1 MSKPFDLQSPETIAK
16 EYGGDKQRIAQ
27 AMRLGLIQPLPA
39 TLAGMYIDERRSAA
53 QQQQAPQLSVA
64 QQVFMVPP
72 PPGAPPAPAG
82 LGATPEAAMLGAP
95 SMGGMGAPPPG
106 GAPPGA
112 PPSAPPM
119 GDMAPPPGGPPPMG
133 DMPPGAPPMGMADG
147 GLAALPIS
155 DSMFDEPMDG
165 EYAGGGIVAFAGAGE
180 VEEEPEQRY
189 GYYRDPR
196 KGMEMFQQLYKPER
210 KYADKA
216 NDFYEDIISPEGM
229 KQRRQESKWFA
240 LAQLG
245 ATMAGTP
252 GSLLQAASAGI
263 GAALPGLK
271 EASKELRAE
280 TRDAIKQLALSEGES
295 NKQALESA
303 KIGVEGQGKYGEFA
317 EAEAKRV
324 ADKKIADLR
333 AATDLKQT
341 SMTVA
346 GNLAAENIRSKGF
359 SNSLDKQAQQQVF
372 TAVTSTLK
380 EVEDLY
386 AADKNYSA
394 LAREYNFNPDDM
406 PAARK
411 RAFMALE
418 AKKQQYMDKRL
429 SILRSTAPPG
439 SEGAFDRV
447 LEEIRAQGA
456 TGSGGGSFQEGQT
469 SKDRQGRP
477 IVYQQ
482 GSWVYAD

>member
-16 EYGGDKQRIAQ
+16 EYGGNKQRIAQ
-27 AMRLGLIQPLPA
+27 AMQLGVVDPTA
-39 TLAGMYIDERRSAA
+39 GVLAGMFIDRMRSA
-53 QQQQAPQLSVA
+53 QSQEMAPQSSVA
-64 QQVFMVPP
+64 QQVMAPPP

-95 SMGGMGAPPPG
+95 PAGGMGAPPP
-106 GAPPGA
+106 PPGG
-112 PPSAPPM
+112 PPP
-119 GDMAPPPGGPPPMG
+119 GDMAPPPGGPPPPPMG
-133 DMPPGAPPMGMADG
+133 DMPPGGPPPMGMADG

-180 VEEEPEQRY
+180 VDYPEQRY

-196 KGMEMFQQLYKPER
+196 KGMEQFQQLYKPER

-216 NDFYEDIISPEGM
+216 NAFYEDVLDPEGI
-229 KQRRQESKWFA
+229 KKRKDESKWFA

-245 ATMAGTP
+245 ATMASTP

-303 KIGVEGQGKYGEFA
+303 KIGIEGQGKYGEFA

-324 ADKKIADLR
+324 ADRKIAELN
-333 AATDLKQT
+333 AATDIKQ
-341 SMTVA
+341 SSIAAA
-346 GNLAAENIRSKGF
+346 GSLAAAKESAAGYGR
-359 SNSLDKQAQQQVF
+359 SLDKQAQQQVF

-394 LAREYNFNPDDM
+394 LAREYSFNPDKM
-406 PAARK
+406 SPERK
-411 RAFMALE
+411 RAFAALE
-418 AKKQQYMDKRL
+418 AKKQQDMLKRINVL
-429 SILRSTAPPG
+429 KATAPPG

-447 LEEIRAQGA
+447 LKEMGAQGA
-456 TGSGGGSFQEGQT
+456 TGSEGGSLQEGQT

-482 GSWVYAD
+482 GRWVYPD

>member
-1 MSKPFDLQSPETIAK
+1 
-16 EYGGDKQRIAQ
+16 
-27 AMRLGLIQPLPA
+27 
-39 TLAGMYIDERRSAA
+39 
-53 QQQQAPQLSVA
+53 
-64 QQVFMVPP
+64 
-72 PPGAPPAPAG
+72 
-82 LGATPEAAMLGAP
+82 
-95 SMGGMGAPPPG
+95 
-106 GAPPGA
+106 
-112 PPSAPPM
+112 
-119 GDMAPPPGGPPPMG
+119 
-133 DMPPGAPPMGMADG
+133 MADG

-165 EYAGGGIVAFAGAGE
+165 EYADGGIVAFATGME

-196 KGMEMFQQLYKPER
+196 EGMKQFQQLYKPER
-210 KYADKA
+210 KYTDKA
-216 NDFYEDIISPEGM
+216 NDFYEDILSPEGTR
-229 KQRRQESKWFA
+229 KRRQESKWFA
-240 LAQLG
+240 LAELG
-245 ATMAGTP
+245 ATMASTP

-324 ADKKIADLR
+324 TDKKIAELN
-333 AATDLKQT
+333 AATDIKQ
-341 SMTVA
+341 SQIAAA
-346 GNLAAENIRSKGF
+346 GSLAAANATAAGYGR
-359 SNSLDKQAQQQVF
+359 SLDKQAQQQVF

-386 AADKNYSA
+386 AADKNYSV
-394 LAREYNFNPDDM
+394 LAREYNFNPDNM
-406 PAARK
+406 SVARK

-418 AKKQQYMDKRL
+418 AKKQQDMQKRL

-439 SEGAFDRV
+439 SEDAFDRV
-447 LEEIRAQGA
+447 LKQMGAKEA
-456 TGSGGGSFQEGQT
+456 TGSEGGSFKEGQT
-469 SKDRQGRP
+469 SRDRQGRP

>member
-16 EYGGDKQRIAQ
+16 EYGGNKQRIVQ
-27 AMRLGLIQPLPA
+27 AMQMGIVDPTA
-39 TLAGMYIDERRSAA
+39 GVLAGMFIDRMRSA
-53 QQQQAPQLSVA
+53 QSQEMAPQSSVA
-64 QQVFMVPP
+64 QQVMAPPP

-95 SMGGMGAPPPG
+95 PMGGMGPPMGAPPPG
-106 GAPPGA
+106 APP
-112 PPSAPPM
+112 
-119 GDMAPPPGGPPPMG
+119 APPPGGPPPMG

-165 EYAGGGIVAFAGAGE
+165 EYADGGIVAFAGAGE
-180 VEEEPEQRY
+180 VDYPEQRY

-196 KGMEMFQQLYKPER
+196 KGMEQFQQLYKPER

-216 NDFYEDIISPEGM
+216 SAFYEDVLDPEGM
-229 KQRRQESKWFA
+229 KKRKDESKWFA
-240 LAQLG
+240 LAELG
-245 ATMAGTP
+245 ATMASTP

-324 ADKKIADLR
+324 ADKKIAELN
-333 AATDLKQT
+333 AATDLEQ
-341 SMTVA
+341 SRIAAA
-346 GNLAAENIRSKGF
+346 GSLAAAKEAAAGYGRSF
-359 SNSLDKQAQQQVF
+359 DKQAQQQVF

-386 AADKNYSA
+386 AADKQYSV

-406 PAARK
+406 SVARK

-418 AKKQQYMDKRL
+418 AKKQQDIQKRL

-447 LEEIRAQGA
+447 LKQMGAKEA
-456 TGSGGGSFQEGQT
+456 TGSEGGSFQEGQT
-469 SKDRQGRP
+469 SRDRQGRP